1 MAQVAVKSAAVTNAN
16 AIPRTQNTIGI
27 DGGRITRAV
36 NGLCTLTAGDTQ
48 AATLAAG
55 ASTYRFGRIRSSDYV
70 DTMRL
75 VTTADAGTTT
85 VVDIGL
91 YDLLTSTNG
100 GAVVDQTYF
109 ASSFSLKDGAIT
121 RGAASAALSADQTFE
136 SGVTGGLITN
146 AEKRVW
152 ECLGLTSDPG
162 KEYDVAMT
170 LTGACDGTATALL
183 QVYVVR

>member
-1 MAQVAVKSAAVTNAN
+1 MAQVAIKSTAVTNYN
-16 AIPRTQNTIGI
+16 ATPRTQNAVGI
-27 DGGRITRAV
+27 ENGAVIRAV
-36 NGLCTLTAGDTQ
+36 NGLCTLTSGNTE

-55 ASTYRFGRIRSSDYV
+55 ASTYRFGKIRSADYV
-70 DTMRL
+70 DTLRL

-91 YDLLTSTNG
+91 YDLLTHSNG
-100 GAVVDQTYF
+100 GTVVDQDFF

-121 RGAASAALSADQTFE
+121 RGGASAALEADQTFE
-136 SGVTGGLITN
+136 SGAAGGLITN
-146 AEKRVW
+146 GEKRVW
-152 ECLGLTSDPG
+152 EMLGLSADPH

-183 QVYVVR
+183 QVYVIR